1 MESLKQS
8 EELENVQV
16 NESAQEETQ
25 QQITHCNILI
35 TLPNQQTIKISA
47 VSCNE
52 TLLNIKLSL
61 QEYVEVCG
69 YTSYNFA
76 INYKGLNENVYNE
89 YTEITTLLFDYINT
103 ITQRQE
109 TEEEIN
115 TSELPLVIKIEIMD
129 GKKARTQIKRVKDIL
144 FNPPSQYGTELPLAN
159 TNGKDEL
166 FIKAPKNVIY
176 PTNDNVSSTAEV
188 SLGQFYEETLYR
200 ISGQRDDPAE
210 VTSED
215 LSLVLAQC
223 VPQLSLSDFNPPP
236 PQRQLQG
243 DLTYVQVSFS
253 DDLH

>member
-1 MESLKQS
+1 MEALKQS
-8 EELENVQV
+8 DVLENVQV
-16 NESAQEETQ
+16 IESVEEETQ
-25 QQITHCNILI
+25 QQITHCNIII

-61 QEYVEVCG
+61 QEYVEVCA

-76 INYKGLNENVYNE
+76 INYKGLDDNVYNE
-89 YTEITTLLFDYINT
+89 YTEVTTLLFDYINT
-103 ITQRQE
+103 ITQRQ

-115 TSELPLVIKIEIMD
+115 ISELPLIIKIEVMD
-129 GKKARTQIKRVKDIL
+129 AKKARAQIKRVKDIL

-159 TNGKDEL
+159 TNEKEEL

-176 PTNDNVSSTAEV
+176 PTNDIVSSTAEV

-215 LSLVLAQC
+215 LSFVLAHC